1 MEGHFDW
8 MAFGD
13 DVLGAQA
20 GSVAPSSTGADEDV
34 PIFLREDAGMARAGT
49 SHATAA
55 SGSTDVGAEG
65 RTPAF
70 LAVCPA
76 AHVAPR
82 LSVGVPS
89 EGSLVWAGSLQQQ
102 QRPSSTAALGHPGGA
117 GEVQAAPSAALY
129 PDQSSAAVL
138 HFTGDSGRSWG
149 ALHRVR
155 ILGKG
160 NYGCATLYSMRD
172 AASGGVEPTHAVV
185 VKDINMQ
192 TMLNPAEEVPA
203 VQSEL
208 KVLRTV
214 LGHPNLV
221 QYVDALF
228 DTRPPTYP
236 MSFIMME
243 YCAGGDLAAVMDG
256 RRPDSTTANGAPP
269 SPSSIPLATTTTTAA
284 MAAGPDILTE
294 PYVASVFIQVAVAL
308 QSLHTEY
315 GILHRD
321 VKPHNIFLL
330 EDGITVRLGDFG
342 ISTQLDR
349 IGATAKEA
357 CGSPYYMAPELF
369 EERAYGAAADVWSL
383 GVAFYQLMARQLPF
397 TAASAVEL
405 RSLVCRGRCTPLHD
419 LQNEATSRYSRQFKE
434 LVSSL
439 LTVDA
444 AARPTLR
451 RVLRH
456 KYVRESLKYVP
467 ASVLTAKKPLPPAR
481 VPSAGAMPSTP
492 SQRFS
497 ADGLYA
503 SLFGSDLVE
512 KAVSQAVHAGVCPI
526 VNRVHSAQHKRTDG

>member
-1 MEGHFDW
+1 MPHPTMEERFDW
-8 MAFGD
+8 MSFGD
-13 DVLGAQA
+13 DA
-20 GSVAPSSTGADEDV
+20 TGAPVSSLASPFTGTGEEV
-34 PIFLREDAGMARAGT
+34 PIFLREDAGVARAWT
-49 SHATAA
+49 SPATTVP
-55 SGSTDVGAEG
+55 GSTAVGTGYGA
-65 RTPAF
+65 PAF
-70 LAVCPA
+70 LSECPA
-76 AHVAPR
+76 ADVAPS
-82 LSVGVPS
+82 LSGELLS
-89 EGSLVWAGSLQQQ
+89 GGSSMLENSLRQQ
-102 QRPSSTAALGHPGGA
+102 QRSASTAALGCPGGA
-117 GEVQAAPSAALY
+117 GRAPSVPSTALY
-129 PDQSSAAVL
+129 ADQPCAAVL

-160 NYGCATLYSMRD
+160 NYGCATLYTMKD
-172 AASGGVEPTHAVV
+172 PASGAVEAAHAVV

-192 TMLNPAEEVPA
+192 TMLNPAEEIQA
-203 VQSEL
+203 VQNEL

-236 MSFIMME
+236 TSFIMME

-256 RRPDSTTANGAPP
+256 RRPDCATMSGTPLSQGSISFPTTPST
-269 SPSSIPLATTTTTAA
+269 
-284 MAAGPDILTE
+284 MVVGPDTLTE
-294 PYVASVFIQVAVAL
+294 PYVASLFVQVAVAL

-342 ISTQLDR
+342 ISTQLNRVGD
-349 IGATAKEA
+349 TAKEA

-383 GVAFYQLMARQLPF
+383 GVVFYQLMARRLPF
-397 TAASAVEL
+397 MAASAVEL

-419 LQNEATSRYSRQFKE
+419 LQDEATSRYSRQFKE
-434 LVSSL
+434 LVNSL

-467 ASVLTAKKPLPPAR
+467 MSVLTAKKPLLPAQ
-481 VPSAGAMPSTP
+481 VPSAGAMSLSSSPKLST
-492 SQRFS
+492 
-497 ADGLYA
+497 DGLYA
-503 SLFGSDLVE
+503 SLFGSDVVE
-512 KAVSQAVHAGVCPI
+512 QAVQQAVHAGVCPV
-526 VNRVHSAQHKRTDG
+526 VNRVHSL

>member
-1 MEGHFDW
+1 MEERFDW
-8 MAFGD
+8 MTFGD
-13 DVLGAQA
+13 DVSGAQA
-20 GSVAPSSTGADEDV
+20 GSAAPPSTGADEDV
-34 PIFLREDAGMARAGT
+34 PIFLREDVGMVRAGA

-55 SGSTDVGAEG
+55 SESTGVDSENGA
-65 RTPAF
+65 PAF
-70 LAVCPA
+70 LAVCPGA
-76 AHVAPR
+76 DVAPR
-82 LSVGVPS
+82 LSGGWSS
-89 EGSLVWAGSLQQQ
+89 EGSPVWDGSLRQQQ
-102 QRPSSTAALGHPGGA
+102 KPSSTAALGHPGGA
-117 GEVQAAPSAALY
+117 GDVQAAPSAALY
-129 PDQSSAAVL
+129 ADQPSAAVL

-160 NYGCATLYSMRD
+160 SYGCATLYSMKD

-192 TMLNPAEEVPA
+192 TMLNPAEEVLA
-203 VQSEL
+203 VQNEL

-256 RRPDSTTANGAPP
+256 RRSDSATTNGAPS
-269 SPSSIPLATTTTTAA
+269 SPPSIPLAITTAST
-284 MAAGPDILTE
+284 AAGPDILTE
-294 PYVASVFIQVAVAL
+294 PCVASLFIQVAVAL

-349 IGATAKEA
+349 VGDTAKEA

-383 GVAFYQLMARQLPF
+383 GVVFYQLIARQLPF
-397 TAASAVEL
+397 TAASAAEL
-405 RSLVCRGRCTPLHD
+405 RSLVCRGRCTPLQD
-419 LQNEATSRYSRQFKE
+419 LQNEAASRYSRQFKE

-481 VPSAGAMPSTP
+481 VPSAGAMPS
-492 SQRFS
+492 SSLQRFS

-503 SLFGSDLVE
+503 GLFGSDVVE
-512 KAVSQAVHAGVCPI
+512 QAVSQAVHAGVYPI
-526 VNRVHSAQHKRTDG
+526 VSRVHSA